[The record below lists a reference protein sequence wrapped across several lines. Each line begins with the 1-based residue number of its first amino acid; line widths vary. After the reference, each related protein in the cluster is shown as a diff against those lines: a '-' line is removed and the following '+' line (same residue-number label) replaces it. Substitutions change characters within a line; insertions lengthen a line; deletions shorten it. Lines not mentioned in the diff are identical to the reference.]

1 MMSNTSTDVKE
12 VLATVTQS
20 AHDGLLAF
28 ENLLRRISDADL
40 HRADSE
46 GGWTVA
52 QVVSHIHICGLLG
65 IADLE
70 RMRYAPPEMFMF
82 REELGHDVVGAPPP
96 AAKDAADRM
105 ASLRNALDVCLPA
118 ADPAIIDKKIE
129 IPTLG
134 TLTGSEWVQIIIG
147 HLLMHTNQAR
157 AILRSR
163 GVLPDES
170 ETSQQSK

>member
-1 MMSNTSTDVKE
+1 MNNTSTDIKE
-12 VLATVTQS
+12 VLATTTKS

-40 HRADSE
+40 HRADTE

-52 QVVSHIHICGLLG
+52 QVVSHIHICGLLW

-70 RMRYAPPEMFMF
+70 RMRHAPAEMFMF
-82 REELGHDVVGAPPP
+82 REEVGHDVVGAPPP
-96 AAKDAADRM
+96 STKDAADRI
-105 ASLRNALDVCLPA
+105 ASLRHALDVCLPA
-118 ADPAIIDKKIE
+118 IDPAIADKKLE
-129 IPTLG
+129 IPTLT
-134 TLTGSEWVQIIIG
+134 TLTISEWMQPIID
-147 HLLMHTNQAR
+147 HLLGHTEQAR

>member
-1 MMSNTSTDVKE
+1 MSNTSTDVTE
-12 VLATVTQS
+12 MLATATKS
-20 AHDGLLAF
+20 AHEGLLAF

-52 QVVSHIHICGLLG
+52 QVVSHIHICGLLW

-70 RMRYAPPEMFMF
+70 RMRHAPAEMFMF

-96 AAKDAADRM
+96 SAKDAADRI
-105 ASLRNALDVCLPA
+105 ASLRQALDVCLPA
-118 ADPAIIDKKIE
+118 VDPAIADKKLE

-134 TLTGSEWVQIIIG
+134 TLTISEWMQPLID
-147 HLLMHTNQAR
+147 HLLGHIKQAR

-170 ETSQQSK
+170 QTPQ

>member
-1 MMSNTSTDVKE
+1 MSNTPTDVKE
-12 VLATVTQS
+12 VLATATQS

-52 QVVSHIHICGLLG
+52 QVVSHIHICGLLW

-70 RMRYAPPEMFMF
+70 RMRHAPPDMFMF

-96 AAKDAADRM
+96 STKDAADRI
-105 ASLRNALDVCLPA
+105 ASLRNALDACLPA
-118 ADPAIIDKKIE
+118 TDPTIADKKIE
-129 IPTLG
+129 VPTLG
-134 TLTGSEWVQIIIG
+134 TLTVSEWMQPIIN
-147 HLLMHTNQAR
+147 HLLGHTEQAR